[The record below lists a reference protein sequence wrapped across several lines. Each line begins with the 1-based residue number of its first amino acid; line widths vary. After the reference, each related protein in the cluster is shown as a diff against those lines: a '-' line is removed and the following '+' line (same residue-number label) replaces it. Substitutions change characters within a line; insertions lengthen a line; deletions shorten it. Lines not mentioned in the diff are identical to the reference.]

1 MWDWNYRCILE
12 SVFVLVL
19 LIFPVIYHSFL
30 IVSQVF
36 IIRVSI
42 SIATYIGVINE
53 LNVSWYA

>member
-1 MWDWNYRCILE
+1 MWDWNYRCILG